1 MVPGHPDFHVP
12 GLILNM
18 LSTCTSW
25 CSCSK
30 LPDSG
35 IVWWSM
41 VEYGGAEQVIKSA
54 ELELSGLLGGLPS
67 VL

>member
-1 MVPGHPDFHVP
+1 
-12 GLILNM
+12 
-18 LSTCTSW
+18 
-25 CSCSK
+25 
-30 LPDSG
+30 
-35 IVWWSM
+35 M